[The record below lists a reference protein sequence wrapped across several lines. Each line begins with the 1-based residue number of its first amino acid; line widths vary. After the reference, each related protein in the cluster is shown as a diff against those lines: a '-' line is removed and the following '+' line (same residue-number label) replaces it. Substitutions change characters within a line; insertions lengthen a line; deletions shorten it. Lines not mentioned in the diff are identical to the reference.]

1 MEIAALILSV
11 IALLCSGGCLVIML
25 AKNYFS
31 SHTVQLQPVDPFKDM
46 FPSEIGKPKMDP
58 YRDLDESIM
67 MDQEEIDALKGRK
80 AKFDV

>member
-1 MEIAALILSV
+1 
-11 IALLCSGGCLVIML
+11 
-25 AKNYFS
+25 
-31 SHTVQLQPVDPFKDM
+31 M

-67 MDQEEIDALKGRK
+67 MDQEEIDALRGRK